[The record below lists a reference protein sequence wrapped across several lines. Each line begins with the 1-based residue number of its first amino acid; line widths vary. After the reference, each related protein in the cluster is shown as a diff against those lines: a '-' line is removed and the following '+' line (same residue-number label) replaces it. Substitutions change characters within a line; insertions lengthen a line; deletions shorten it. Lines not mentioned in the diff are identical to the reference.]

1 MSSGGVFVA
10 GGVAPKILPKLRG
23 SRFLEAFLAK
33 GRLRPVL
40 EEMPVRVVLNERV
53 GLFGA
58 ARCAT
63 LNG

>member
-1 MSSGGVFVA
+1 
-10 GGVAPKILPKLRG
+10 LD
-23 SRFLEAFLAK
+23 AFLSK

-58 ARCAT
+58 AHAALRSV
-63 LNG
+63 